1 MDLIQELTKAK
12 QNLNELES
20 KLADA
25 GVLSDPKK
33 LKTTNEAYVRTREIV
48 EAGDAWKAALA
59 SLEHAKT
66 ALTEE
71 EDADLRELARE
82 EKTKLEEQLPSLE
95 AAFSQALIPP
105 DPMDG
110 KNIVV
115 EIRAGTGGDEA
126 ALFAGDL
133 LRMYTRYAEEQKWR
147 VSLVSSSQN
156 DLGGAKEVIFLIEGK
171 NVYSALK
178 HESGV
183 HRVQRVPMTEKQ
195 GRVHTSTATVA
206 VMPEAEEVDIKIN
219 PKDLDII
226 TSTAGGHGGQ
236 SVNTTYSAI
245 RITHKPSGIMVQ
257 CQDERSQ
264 TQNREKAMQVLR
276 ARLFAMEQE
285 RLSKERS
292 DERRGQVG
300 TGERSEK
307 IRTYNYPQDRIT
319 DHRVN
324 QNFHN
329 IEHIMD
335 GGLDEIVGKLSTSMG
350 ITNP

>member
-48 EAGDAWKAALA
+48 EAGDAWMAALA

-171 NVYSALK
+171 NV
-178 HESGV
+178 
-183 HRVQRVPMTEKQ
+183 
-195 GRVHTSTATVA
+195 
-206 VMPEAEEVDIKIN
+206 
-219 PKDLDII
+219 
-226 TSTAGGHGGQ
+226 
-236 SVNTTYSAI
+236 
-245 RITHKPSGIMVQ
+245 
-257 CQDERSQ
+257 
-264 TQNREKAMQVLR
+264 
-276 ARLFAMEQE
+276 
-285 RLSKERS
+285 
-292 DERRGQVG
+292 
-300 TGERSEK
+300 
-307 IRTYNYPQDRIT
+307 
-319 DHRVN
+319 
-324 QNFHN
+324 
-329 IEHIMD
+329 
-335 GGLDEIVGKLSTSMG
+335 
-350 ITNP
+350 